1 MESRLRKKRKIRL
14 KGTLLENQIYTTL
27 DMSSSIQESVHYV
40 SDIYA
45 YCLKNINISEPVK
58 NFPN

>member
-27 DMSSSIQESVHYV
+27 DMSSFERPYFYLI
-40 SDIYA
+40 
-45 YCLKNINISEPVK
+45 
-58 NFPN
+58 

>member
-27 DMSSSIQESVHYV
+27 DMSSNAGSLHIQELRSVAHSFAV
-40 SDIYA
+40 G
-45 YCLKNINISEPVK
+45 
-58 NFPN
+58 

>member
-27 DMSSSIQESVHYV
+27 DMSSVIGVPRSISGLH
-40 SDIYA
+40 
-45 YCLKNINISEPVK
+45 
-58 NFPN
+58 